1 MNQEF
6 QFEAAYLQ
14 RRVRAEA
21 RRPTTAERKRLAV
34 SDALVKRRQQ
44 TQAMLVSIQNDL
56 RLLDQS
62 IADELENSP
71 TRDPHHFA
79 FPMTVRALIARRDN
93 LKATISLL
101 LLELTEEDARE
112 SAAA

>member
-1 MNQEF
+1 MNREF

-21 RRPTTAERKRLAV
+21 SRLTTLERRRLAV

-44 TQAMLVSIQNDL
+44 TQAMLAGLQNDL

-71 TRDPHHFA
+71 TRDPLHFA
-79 FPMTVRALIARRDN
+79 FPMTVRALTARRDN

-101 LLELTEEDARE
+101 LLELTKEDTRE

>member
-14 RRVRAEA
+14 RRVLAES
-21 RRPTTAERKRLAV
+21 RRPTTAERTRLAI
-34 SDALVKRRQQ
+34 SEALTKRRQQ
-44 TQAMLVSIQNDL
+44 TQAMLIDLQRNL

-71 TRDPHHFA
+71 TKDPHHFA
-79 FPMTVRALIARRDN
+79 FPMTVRALTARRDN

-101 LLELTEEDARE
+101 LFELTKEDTRE